1 MLLLLALL
9 VSLINFSCCSCYMCY
24 RDNTRNINQVVYRN
38 QNSLMISTLM
48 VFILTM
54 VTLESMT
61 MPKKSE

>member
-54 VTLESMT
+54 VTLEAMAI
-61 MPKKSE
+61 PKKSE